1 MGSFETNMRV
11 LFVCVGNSC
20 RSQMAE
26 GWARHYGLEA
36 FSAGTHPAS
45 QVATN
50 SVIVMEEMGID
61 ISMQSPSL
69 VDDVDVSSFDQI
81 ISMGCGVSCPTIKID
96 ADWEI
101 GDPFNQ
107 SLDVYRAARDIIHEK
122 VRALVNS
129 EE

>member
-1 MGSFETNMRV
+1 MRV

-26 GWARHYGLEA
+26 GWARHFGIEA

-50 SVIVMEEMGID
+50 SVTVMHEMGID
-61 ISMQSPSL
+61 VSMQTPSL
-69 VDDVDVSSFDQI
+69 VDDVDVGSYDQI
-81 ISMGCGVSCPTIKID
+81 ISMGCGVNCPVIEID

-101 GDPFNQ
+101 EDPVNQ
-107 SLDVYRAARDIIHEK
+107 SLDVYRTARDIIGEK
-122 VRALVNS
+122 VRALINS

>member
-1 MGSFETNMRV
+1 MRV
-11 LFVCVGNSC
+11 LYVCVGNSC

-26 GWARHYGLEA
+26 GWARHFGIEA

-50 SVIVMEEMGID
+50 SVIVMNEIGID
-61 ISMQSPSL
+61 ISMQTPSQ

-81 ISMGCGVSCPTIKID
+81 ISMGCGVNCPAIKID

-101 GDPFNQ
+101 EDPVKQ
-107 SLDVYRAARDIIHEK
+107 SLDVYRTARDIIGEK